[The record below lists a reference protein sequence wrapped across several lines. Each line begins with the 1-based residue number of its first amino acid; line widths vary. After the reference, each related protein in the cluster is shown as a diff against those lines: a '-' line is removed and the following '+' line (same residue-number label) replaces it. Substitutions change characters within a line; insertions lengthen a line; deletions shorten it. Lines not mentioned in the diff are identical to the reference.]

1 MNSSGKIHLSANLQ
15 NGFGKQKSRM
25 GYLWNNSRRTV
36 LPLLLFLFSGLLI
49 AFFLL
54 NKPEAQQRR
63 PSTAPAIT
71 VAVHEVAA
79 SDFQVNVQSYG
90 TVAPRTQSFLVAQ
103 VSGQI
108 IELSPS
114 LREGSFFDAGDV
126 LLKIDPR
133 DYEADVKIAEANLAD
148 ARRLLTEEHAR
159 SAQAERDWAR
169 LGNDG
174 EPSDLVLRKPQ
185 LLSAE
190 ARVASSDAALDRAKL
205 SLERTEVV
213 APFAGRVLRQM
224 VDLGQVAGNNTQVA
238 EVYAT
243 DYIEVR
249 LPLRNADLQ
258 FVDLPESYRGVQR
271 ETGGFLVT
279 LYSSVSGIDQGWLGK
294 VVRTESAIDQ
304 NSRQLHVVAQI
315 DDPFGE
321 AAVGRTPLKI
331 GEYVTAELQGKV
343 ISGAIVIPAESIY
356 QSSYVY
362 VVDDGV
368 LIRRE
373 IDIAWQNTTEALV
386 GSGLEAGDRLVVTT
400 LGQVTSGL
408 RVAVEG
414 ESQNSGISGRGPGQ
428 RAAGQGFGQG
438 RTPGKSTGPGGRPDG
453 VTPDAA
459 KMKAEGFVPNANF
472 GKRPGSQASE
482 SKTPD
487 TQEKGG
493 RS

>member
-1 MNSSGKIHLSANLQ
+1 MNSRGKMQLSSNFQDGL
-15 NGFGKQKSRM
+15 GKQKSRI
-25 GYLWNNSRRTV
+25 GHLWNNSRRAV
-36 LPLLLFLFSGLLI
+36 LPLLVVVFSGLLI
-49 AFFLL
+49 AFFMF
-54 NKPEAQQRR
+54 NKPAVQQRR

-71 VAVHEVAA
+71 VAVHEVEA
-79 SDFQVNVQSYG
+79 SEYQVNVQSYG

-103 VSGQI
+103 VSGQV
-108 IELSPS
+108 IELSDK
-114 LREGSFFDAGDV
+114 LRDGRFFDAGDV
-126 LLKIDPR
+126 LLKIDDR
-133 DYEADVKIAEANLAD
+133 DYQADVKIAEANLAD
-148 ARRLLTEEHAR
+148 AQRSLTEENAR

-174 EPSDLVLRKPQ
+174 EPSELVLRKPQ
-185 LLSAE
+185 LLAAE
-190 ARVASSDAALDRAKL
+190 ARVASSDAALDRAEL
-205 SLERTEVV
+205 SLERTEVI

-271 ETGGFLVT
+271 ETGGFQVT
-279 LYSSVSGIDQGWLGK
+279 LYSSISGAEQGWLGE

-321 AAVGRTPLKI
+321 AAVGRSPLKI
-331 GEYVTAELQGKV
+331 GEYVTAELQGKI
-343 ISGAIVIPAESIY
+343 ISGAIVIPADAIY

-362 VVDDGV
+362 VVNDGV

-373 IDIAWQNTTEALV
+373 IDIAWQSTSEALIS
-386 GSGLEAGDRLVVTT
+386 SGLVAGDRLVTTT

-408 RVAVEG
+408 RVAIEG
-414 ESQNSGISGRGPGQ
+414 EVSESSFAGRGPGQ
-428 RAAGQGFGQG
+428 GPGQAREPGQGGNFAGQA
-438 RTPGKSTGPGGRPDG
+438 SGGRSEGGVPD
-453 VTPDAA
+453 TE
-459 KMKAEGFVPNANF
+459 KMKAKGFAPNANV
-472 GKRPGSQASE
+472 GERRGPPTSGSETSNAEQQG
-482 SKTPD
+482 D
-487 TQEKGG
+487 

>member
-1 MNSSGKIHLSANLQ
+1 MNSRGKMQLSSNLQ
-15 NGFGKQKSRM
+15 NRLGKQKSWFSR
-25 GYLWNNSRRTV
+25 LWNDHRIRF
-36 LPLLLFLFSGLLI
+36 PLLIFVFSALLI
-49 AFFLL
+49 AFFFHY
-54 NKPEAQQRR
+54 KPEAQQRR

-71 VAVHEVAA
+71 VAVHEVEA

-103 VSGQI
+103 VSGQVM
-108 IELSPS
+108 ELSEK
-114 LREGSFFDAGDV
+114 LREGSFFDVGDV
-126 LLKIDPR
+126 LLRIDDR
-133 DYEADVKIAEANLAD
+133 DYQADVKIAEANLAD
-148 ARRLLTEEHAR
+148 AQRSLAEEHAR
-159 SAQAERDWAR
+159 SEQAARDWGR

-185 LLSAE
+185 LLAAE

-205 SLERTEVV
+205 SLERTEVI

-279 LYSSVSGIDQGWLGK
+279 LYSSISGAEQGWMGK

-321 AAVGRTPLKI
+321 AAVGRSPLKI

-343 ISGAIVIPAESIY
+343 ISGAIVIPADAIY

-362 VVDDGV
+362 VVNDGV
-368 LIRRE
+368 LLRRD
-373 IDIAWQNTTEALV
+373 IDIAWQNTTEALI
-386 GSGLEAGDRLVVTT
+386 GSGLDAGDRLVTTT

-408 RVAVEG
+408 RVAIEG
-414 ESQNSGISGRGPGQ
+414 EAKDSGFAGRVTGQSRGPGQ
-428 RAAGQGFGQG
+428 GAGFGSQAG
-438 RTPGKSTGPGGRPDG
+438 GGRPGG
-453 VTPDAA
+453 VVPDAA
-459 KMKAEGFVPNANF
+459 KMKAEGSVPNTNF
-472 GKRPGSQASE
+472 GERRSSAVSGQKASSAE
-482 SKTPD
+482 QQGDPS
-487 TQEKGG
+487 
-493 RS
+493 